1 MRIKNLG
8 LLLIIPL
15 VLFSCKGKRGDI
27 QETTQIQEEATKL
40 APGLTFNPAN
50 LPESPILDIVTTMGT
65 ITVKLY
71 KETPGHR
78 DNFLKLAS
86 EGFYDGILFHRVIKN
101 FMIQT
106 GDPNTKQMDN
116 PEAVA
121 KIGSGGPGYTI
132 PAEILPLFRHKKG
145 ALSAARRGNDSNP
158 EKNSS
163 GSHFFIVE
171 DEASCARLDGEYS
184 VFGETISGID
194 IIDKIA
200 AVKTTGDSGKPANM
214 PLSEIKIISIR
225 PAVAD

>member
-8 LLLIIPL
+8 LLLIIPMI
-15 VLFSCKGKRGDI
+15 VFSCKGKKGEA
-27 QETTQIQEEATKL
+27 QEITQPQAETTKL
-40 APGLTFNPAN
+40 ASGLTFDPTS
-50 LPESPILDIVTTMGT
+50 LSEEPVFDIVTTEGT

-78 DNFLKLAS
+78 DNFVKLAS
-86 EGFYDGILFHRVIKN
+86 EGFYDGILFHRVIKG

-106 GDPNTKQMDN
+106 GDPNTKKMDD

-132 PAEILPLFRHKKG
+132 PAEILPQFRHKKG

-158 EKNSS
+158 EKASS

-171 DEASCARLDGEYS
+171 DEAGCASLNGEYS
-184 VFGETISGID
+184 IFGETISGMD
-194 IIDKIA
+194 VIDKIA
-200 AVKTTGDSGKPANM
+200 SVETTGKSSRPADWPIN
-214 PLSEIKIISIR
+214 EIKIISIR
-225 PAVAD
+225 PAAN